1 MGDGD
6 PMSIPPDI
14 VEDLGWPGEGPFRV
28 DDPLGFACWDQMA
41 QEGRRLMQ
49 VVVWALSAFEPVPSN
64 KFPGYGAPGSSRFQH
79 TESDGCPAHVVKAPR
94 SGGNVLAHAR
104 TRAEE
109 VPEFV
114 VTAAISS
121 G

>member
-1 MGDGD
+1 MFILTKPVKGSSLKSWAMRIAQRAG
-6 PMSIPPDI
+6 
-14 VEDLGWPGEGPFRV
+14 
-28 DDPLGFACWDQMA
+28 MA
-41 QEGRRLMQ
+41 
-49 VVVWALSAFEPVPSN
+49 ASAFEPVPSN
-64 KFPGYGAPGSSRFQH
+64 IPGLRRPRSSSFQH
-79 TESDGCPAHVVKAPR
+79 TERDGCPAHIVKAPC

-104 TRAEE
+104 TRAQE